1 MLKSLLIRNFAI
13 IDREEVEFASGLN
26 IITGETGAGKS
37 IMVDALMMALGER
50 ASTDSVR
57 QGESKAVIEAI
68 FALDPNGEIN
78 KYIKSEGYDSFG
90 SELILRREISSKGN
104 SRAFVND
111 SPAPAGMVKSIG
123 EMLVDFHGQHQHQS
137 LLHQES
143 HIEILDSIGYY
154 DDLLNIYN
162 KHYRELSDL
171 INSYKDLSRRERSL
185 REKEDLL
192 RFKLREINAV
202 DPQPCE
208 DAELEQEL
216 KIRENSEKL
225 FSLTSD
231 IYSELFVGE
240 RSIHDRLSS
249 AVENLENLAS
259 IDSAFSEYTDELNS
273 STIAVN
279 EISKFIKDYNS
290 SIEFN
295 PERIEKIRSRLLE
308 LKGLKKKFGA
318 IDEIIQTRSQIEDE
332 LNLIEN
338 YDSEIEKSEKSI
350 LSKQSE
356 LGKSASEL
364 SQARNH
370 ISKEISQKIE
380 LILAEL
386 GMPDSKFRVEVSQK
400 EFRGNDPNIHPLAEI
415 DGKLFEAGSGGIDR
429 VEFMIS
435 TNLGESPLPLRS
447 VASGGEI
454 SRIMLAIKSIT
465 AGKDNL
471 ALMVFDEIDTGISG
485 RIAQKTGVAI
495 KKLSLNT
502 QIIAITHL
510 PQIAAM
516 GDLNFNVI
524 KQESNGRTIARAI
537 KLNANEKT
545 SEIARL
551 IAGENVSEAALK
563 SASELISKASEI
575 G

>member
-143 HIEILDSIGYY
+143 HIEILDSIGNY
-154 DDLLNIYN
+154 DDLLSIYN

-364 SQARNH
+364 SKARNH

-380 LILAEL
+380 SVLAEL
-386 GMPDSKFRVEVSQK
+386 GMPDAKFRVDITQK